1 MMTKVRMTQALLTG
15 SSQSTGDGEVV
26 HTNNR
31 SIKEAVLQHRF
42 MECCGNAGYV
52 RNS

>member
-31 SIKEAVLQHRF
+31 SIKEAVLQHRLWSAV
-42 MECCGNAGYV
+42 GTWAT
-52 RNS
+52 